1 MARPCTFGQ
10 VWCPPYT
17 RLRRMQDRWRA
28 NIVDESRTAGTDTH
42 NLLLQLEWWRE
53 WGSFMQRN
61 CKCAGDAPNNAT
73 SQTSFFFRSIT
84 RSRCCCY
91 AEEVSETVFISST
104 GACLCRQCSEWWT
117 IVWNCNS
124 RRLIQI
130 RFKRQRYP
138 PLIFACLHSRI
149 NNYDIFEA

>member
-1 MARPCTFGQ
+1 MSEAVPIIESNRNAKEVQKSSGTNPHSQ
-10 VWCPPYT
+10 LAPP
-17 RLRRMQDRWRA
+17 
-28 NIVDESRTAGTDTH
+28 
-42 NLLLQLEWWRE
+42 LEWWRE

-73 SQTSFFFRSIT
+73 SQTCTFST
-84 RSRCCCY
+84 RCWTY
-91 AEEVSETVFISST
+91 AEKVSETVCISST

-117 IVWNCNS
+117 ILRNCNS

-138 PLIFACLHSRI
+138 PLIFSCLYSLI